1 MFPLGNAAKSS
12 CLPPEPL
19 LIRTPQGGPEIQTML
34 PGAHTP
40 VSGCAAGY
48 SVAQQLNTGKSRC
61 GRAFPPTQSCTE
73 FFFCLKTES
82 QAQRVEG
89 RSRHSRASAGRA
101 AHWNRQALSSSPG
114 PRLRREELPR
124 QQEGRGLLRLL
135 TPHSQHRALHVQVE
149 EAHPL
154 RTVCPW

>member
-1 MFPLGNAAKSS
+1 MRQSQVAFRRSHSSSAHPREGLRYRPCSLG
-12 CLPPEPL
+12 LTHL
-19 LIRTPQGGPEIQTML
+19 
-34 PGAHTP
+34 

-73 FFFCLKTES
+73 FFSCLKTES

-124 QQEGRGLLRLL
+124 QREGRGLLRLL